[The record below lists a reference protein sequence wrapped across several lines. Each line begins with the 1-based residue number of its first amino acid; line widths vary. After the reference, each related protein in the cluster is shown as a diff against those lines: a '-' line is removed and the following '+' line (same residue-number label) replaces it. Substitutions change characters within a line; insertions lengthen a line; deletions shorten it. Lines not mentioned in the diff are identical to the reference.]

1 MNPDTRALSRLQE
14 SLGHTFQDPGLLVIA
29 LTHKS
34 FTNENPELQRENNER
49 LEFLGDS
56 VLSLIIGNHLYRRH
70 PELNEG
76 ALSKIRAHLVQVTSL
91 AAVARKI
98 GLGEFLFLGKGEE
111 GTDGREKMS
120 LLSDALEALIAG
132 VYLDGGLRA
141 ATRVVLAHYR
151 DLITAALERKDPS
164 DYKTALQELCQERF
178 GVLPEYTLSR
188 STGPDHQ
195 RVFVMEL
202 SVKGDVLGTG
212 SGRSKKEAQ
221 QEAARQVLESFRK
234 KKSRGRAVATA
245 KSRRGKALRTA
256 SKR

>member
-14 SLGHTFQDPGLLVIA
+14 GLGYTFQDPGILITA

-34 FTNENPELQRENNER
+34 FANENPGLQREDNER

-56 VLSLIIGNHLYRRH
+56 VLSLIISNHLYRRH

-76 ALSKIRAHLVQVTSL
+76 ELSKIRAHLVKETSL
-91 AAVARKI
+91 AAVARAI
-98 GLGEFLFLGKGEE
+98 GLGEFLFLGKGED
-111 GTDGREKMS
+111 GTAGREKVS
-120 LLSDALEALIAG
+120 LLSDTLEAVIAG
-132 VYLDGGLRA
+132 VYLDSGLRA
-141 ATRVVLAHYR
+141 VTKVVLAHCR
-151 DLITAALERKDPS
+151 DLIEAALERKQPS

-188 STGPDHQ
+188 STGPDHK

-202 SVKGDVLGTG
+202 SVKGEVLGAG

-221 QEAARQVLESFRK
+221 QEAAREALESFRK
-234 KKSRGRAVATA
+234 KKSRARSGAPA
-245 KSRRGKALRTA
+245 KSGRSKAPRAA